1 MPAPPPTAPTPVD
14 KEVEAAAA
22 RTKAQLAAS
31 GGFGGTLLTGGQG
44 VTAPARTSNKTLLG
58 Q

>member
-1 MPAPPPTAPTPVD
+1 M
-14 KEVEAAAA
+14 

-31 GGFGGTLLTGGQG
+31 GGFGGTIATGSQG
-44 VTAPARTSNKTLLG
+44 ATGNARVQGKTLLG